1 MTFRSRREGWRG
13 NSGVDGVL
21 DQLGEAVADA
31 RGGALVE
38 AEHVLVEIGLEVLV
52 AARAVMDA
60 QGPTRLKLLHYKP
73 QQRT

>member
-1 MTFRSRREGWRG
+1 
-13 NSGVDGVL
+13 VL

-31 RGGALVE
+31 RGGAPVE
-38 AEHVLVEIGLEVLV
+38 AEHVRVEIGLEVLV

-73 QQRT
+73 Q